1 MKRRHW
7 RWVTGMVDL
16 HMPLLAEIRRIRAQL
31 GADDGGEWRTLKYPL
46 SPCLTSVLLAHD
58 EGTAGERDD
67 ALSVFRTF
75 DHLER
80 LFSAAADP
88 DRLRTAPVLD
98 KWTVRRMDD
107 GCPHLL
113 GEVLG
118 HTQLADG
125 TAIFTSP
132 YMRLDWSGGWARTT
146 RHYYRLGRYDRGY
159 TGFSFMG

>member
-16 HMPLLAEIRRIRAQL
+16 HMPLLAEIQEIRARL
-31 GADDGGEWRTLKYPL
+31 GADDPVEWRALRCAL

-58 EGTAGERDD
+58 EGTARERDD

-80 LFSAAADP
+80 LCTAPADP
-88 DRLRTAPVLD
+88 DQLRTAPVLD

-132 YMRLDWSGGWARTT
+132 YMRLDRSGGWVRTT
-146 RHYYRLGRYDRGY
+146 HHYYRLGRYDRGY
-159 TGFSFMG
+159 TGGSFMG